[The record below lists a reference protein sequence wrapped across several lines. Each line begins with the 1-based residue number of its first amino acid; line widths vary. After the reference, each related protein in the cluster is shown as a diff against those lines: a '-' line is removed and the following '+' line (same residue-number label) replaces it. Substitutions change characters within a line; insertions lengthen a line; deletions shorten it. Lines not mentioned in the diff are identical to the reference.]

1 VFSLEEAGVN
11 PNRRLKKAT
20 ITFSQMNLLNL
31 EAKQAKKNEDVPAGK
46 QIKNRL
52 MNAIDAISSQDHT
65 SSRVTTLCNSKS
77 TI

>member
-1 VFSLEEAGVN
+1 
-11 PNRRLKKAT
+11 
-20 ITFSQMNLLNL
+20 MNLLNL

-52 MNAIDAISSQDHT
+52 MNAIDAISSQDHI

-77 TI
+77 TS